1 MRKLKD
7 LEEIIL
13 PCGSKIRYEMTR
25 FTSVARLVSDVD
37 IEDSG
42 NNVGLTELS
51 AKNLSRIRIKKESIK
66 PLIEFLQRLDL
77 TLEG

>member
-25 FTSVARLVSDVD
+25 FTSVARLVSDAD
-37 IEDSG
+37 IEDLG
-42 NNVGLTELS
+42 NNGGLTKLS
-51 AKNLSRIRIKKESIK
+51 AKNLSQIRIKKESIK

>member
-13 PCGSKIRYEMTR
+13 PCGSKIRYEETR
-25 FTSVARLVSDVD
+25 YPSIARLVSNVDVEGSNENGD
-37 IEDSG
+37 IADISTSF
-42 NNVGLTELS
+42 L
-51 AKNLSRIRIKKESIK
+51 KRIRIKKESIK